1 MSLTKRDKAILSD
14 LNRFRVMDRDSI
26 AELHFAGLKN
36 PRFAANNVLLRLVRE
51 GHIQR
56 STAFVP
62 YVYFGGDV
70 SMKKNSAKIG
80 HFLAIL
86 DVYKQMVKC
95 NDVVTFQVEPKYG
108 RKGTAEPDIFCI
120 FRKKPMFIEVQR
132 TVYSEKKMA
141 EKLARYEALYN
152 SGIIAQEPWQPAN
165 KTVTPHVLIITEQRY
180 AIEPRYPFK
189 VFQTPSFAEFVESL
203 KVGNVATLQQM
214 ESPKTRTSSQSPPK
228 MRSSSGGLT
237 VRVK

>member
-51 GHIQR
+51 GHIKR

-70 SMKKNSAKIG
+70 NMKQNSAKIG

-86 DVYKQMVKC
+86 DVYKEMMRSGGC
-95 NDVVTFQVEPKYG
+95 AMFLTEPKYG
-108 RKGTAEPDIFCI
+108 RKGTVEPDIFCI

-132 TVYSEKKMA
+132 TIYSEKKMA

-189 VFQTPSFAEFVESL
+189 VFQTPSFAEFVRSL
-203 KVGNVATLQQM
+203 AVSDPAPVKPA
-214 ESPKTRTSSQSPPK
+214 SAPK
-228 MRSSSGGLT
+228 MRSSNGTLT
-237 VRVK
+237 LNVK